1 MADVALCIRL
11 AVKVVEMSAAGLAG
25 VVDVVVAVGS
35 DKAVAFKLLALA
47 RYAPAAAGYHLG
59 SCR

>member
-1 MADVALCIRL
+1 VAGVAPCVRF

-25 VVDVVVAVGS
+25 VVYVVVAVGREE
-35 DKAVAFKLLALA
+35 AVAFKLLALA

-59 SCR
+59 R